1 MSGLDGSPTH
11 DDAALLVLGDATH
24 DELRILIVDRV
35 AGRAHMT
42 WQVLSLRDTHHHG
55 GATIA
60 AVVHE

>member
-1 MSGLDGSPTH
+1 VNG
-11 DDAALLVLGDATH
+11 
-24 DELRILIVDRV
+24 V
-35 AGRAHMT
+35 AGRAHMA